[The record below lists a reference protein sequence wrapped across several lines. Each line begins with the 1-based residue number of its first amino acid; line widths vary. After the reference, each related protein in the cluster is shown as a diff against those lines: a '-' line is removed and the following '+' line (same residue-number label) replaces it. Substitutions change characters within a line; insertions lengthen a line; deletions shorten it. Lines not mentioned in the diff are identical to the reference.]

1 MAIVTTSQNLTG
13 VSYVTGEIIEIRSG
27 ATLTVSATPATRPGT
42 IQCITSGKLRIEN
55 SSPTVP
61 LIFDLDDMTHDLRF
75 EAGGVLEI
83 RGAPMS
89 LAAGTGAA
97 QTYDFTALFGGV
109 IKTMTYVEVE
119 EVAGGGVFMPWPVIP
134 EDPKFNLN
142 TGSLNTF
149 GGAAPASFTAGNTDA
164 GKVLFWHETDRTLRC
179 GNNTQG
185 AAIPSG
191 CAVRIPNIYVSNRL
205 LTNSTS
211 ILQINATGDATGGTF
226 QIEFRSEDN
235 STLIGTTAAIAFN
248 ATSAAIDTAVEAV
261 LGAGTVANSGG
272 PLPTAVALTF
282 AGAYASIR
290 PCVRIVNNALTG
302 GTNPQAHA
310 IENSAANISLIDL
323 APGGTMDAEWVSISD
338 KFRMNTSQFRSARFI
353 ACGFGGEGFNI
364 SSSNGTVE
372 IDGLHSGRSP
382 FMTGAQ
388 SAITSVLGAVSVK
401 RIVSSSKNSAGFSFT
416 TIPGLSAVVDRITSI
431 MYGARTTAGGRTIV
445 FQTLPPDLQIK
456 NIVGVGASL
465 GFTNLSGVAIVG
477 WKYADSTLNTQS
489 TGIPTS
495 AATTVNCTDL
505 LFANYSDAG
514 PSAPNT
520 NALLAT
526 DAASSG
532 LKIISPVSNA
542 RNNSA
547 GALLMSC
554 GGLEISN
561 AAVSNVRGGPLFDL
575 PATFLANNLIA
586 RKVFA
591 TFQTTQ
597 VTAGLDACQ
606 GGIYDMVSSD
616 IVGINETFAGVND
629 FVGGNYTTPS
639 LTPTTGHVTFGPF
652 GEGAGLALTG
662 SAFTDALGG
671 VLLPTSGDTAVITI
685 PFAMHG
691 ITGFQNVVPRLF
703 FDAPGA
709 IANAAVVAN
718 PGAATGGT
726 FTISVFN
733 SSNVLLGTTAALAF
747 NATTTVVDTAIEGIA
762 GVGAGVTVTGSLT
775 AGYAITFPTG
785 QLRIVT
791 ADGALLTGGSLPG
804 VAYAVGRA
812 RLQDGTESLG
822 AFTTIEFAMR
832 VPGTAYPA
840 YAALTGANLVSAF
853 AALTGY
859 AAGGS
864 GLEMRLRVTAGADNE
879 LTRVNQISL
888 PTNVNPALWTVGDA
902 TITLQGP
909 DLTDIVKVVR
919 ASDNAVLYTFTGAG
933 EQSFSVGANFD
944 VEAYFQRE
952 TSGGTVLMRTLPATQ
967 RVTYGDNGVVS
978 LFYGAEVQLA
988 QASTL
993 ATLDALIT
1001 ARLDAAVSTRLPTA
1015 SYTAPT
1021 AAPSAAVVAGAVR
1034 TELTTELGRI
1044 DVAVS
1049 TREAESIAAVR
1060 AAADIA
1066 AHAATQAA
1074 VGAIPAAPNAAA
1086 VQAAAAAAIAAAE
1099 PIEADIRWVRG
1110 IAVVGDG
1117 TEAVPWGPTP

>member
-1 MAIVTTSQNLTG
+1 MAIVTSNTNLTG
-13 VSYVTGEIIEIRSG
+13 VSYTTGEIIEIRNG
-27 ATLTVSATPATRPGT
+27 ATLTINSTPATRPGT

-55 SSPTVP
+55 SSATVP
-61 LIFDLDDMTHDLRF
+61 LLLDLDDMINDLRF

-97 QTYDFTALFGGV
+97 QTYDFTVLFGGV
-109 IKTMTYVEVE
+109 IKTMMYVEVE

-134 EDPKFNLN
+134 EDPKFNINTGLLN
-142 TGSLNTF
+142 TY

-164 GKVLFWHETDRTLRC
+164 GKVLFWHETNRTLRC
-179 GNNTQG
+179 GNGTQG
-185 AAIPSG
+185 AVIPTG

-205 LTNSTS
+205 LTNSTLA
-211 ILQINATGDATGGTF
+211 LQIITTGVPTGGTF

-235 STLIGTTAAIAFN
+235 STLIGTTATIAFN

-261 LGAGTVANSGG
+261 LGAGTVTNSGG

-310 IENSAANISLIDL
+310 IENSAANLSLIDL
-323 APGGTMDAEWVSISD
+323 APGGAMDAEWVSFSD
-338 KFRMNTSQFRSARFI
+338 KYRMNTSQFKLVRLI
-353 ACGFGGEGFNI
+353 ACGFGGEGINLP
-364 SSSNGTVE
+364 SSNGTVE

-382 FMTGAQ
+382 FINAVQ
-388 SAITSVLGAVSVK
+388 SAITSVLGVVNVK
-401 RIVSSSKNSAGFSFT
+401 RIVSSSKNAAGFSFIT
-416 TIPGLSAVVDRITSI
+416 LPGLLPVVDRITSI
-431 MYGARTTAGGRTIV
+431 IYGARAVNFGSSIA
-445 FQTLPPDLQIK
+445 FQTLPTGLQIT
-456 NIVGVGASL
+456 NIVGVASPL
-465 GFTNLSGVAIVG
+465 RFLNLTNATIVG

-489 TGIPTS
+489 ADTPVNVV
-495 AATTVNCTDL
+495 ATTNCTNVVW
-505 LFANYSDAG
+505 ANYSDAG
-514 PSAPNT
+514 PSAS
-520 NALLAT
+520 NANMLLAT
-526 DAASSG
+526 DAASSS
-532 LKIISPVSNA
+532 LKIFGAVSNA
-542 RNNSA
+542 RNNAS
-547 GALLMSC
+547 GALLMAC

-561 AAVSNVRGGPLFDL
+561 ISISNVRAGPFFDL
-575 PATFLANNLIA
+575 PTSFLAKDLIA

-597 VTAGLDACQ
+597 ISAGLDACQ

-616 IVGINETFAGVND
+616 IVGINETFSGVND

-652 GEGAGLALTG
+652 GEGLGLALTG
-662 SAFTDALGG
+662 SAFTDALGA
-671 VLLPTSGDTAVITI
+671 VLLPTSGDTAVITM

-703 FDAPGA
+703 VDAPGV
-709 IANAAVVAN
+709 IANVAVVGN
-718 PGAATGGT
+718 PGGATGGT
-726 FTISVFN
+726 FTISVFT
-733 SSNVLLGTTAALAF
+733 SAGVLLGTTAALAF
-747 NATTTVVDTAIEGIA
+747 NATTATVDTAIEGIA
-762 GVGAGVTVTGSLT
+762 GVGAGVTVSGSLT
-775 AGYAITFPTG
+775 AGYVITFPTG

-791 ADGALLTGGSLPG
+791 VDGALLTGGSLPG

-822 AFTTIEFAMR
+822 AITTAEFAMR

-864 GLEMRLRVTAGADNE
+864 GLEMRIRVTAGQNNE
-879 LTRVNQISL
+879 LTRLNQISL

-909 DLTDIVKVVR
+909 NSTDVVKIIR
-919 ASDNAVLYTFTGAG
+919 NSDDTVLYTFTGSGSKEFA
-933 EQSFSVGANFD
+933 VGANFD
-944 VEAYFQRE
+944 VEVYFCRE
-952 TSGGTVLMRTLPATQ
+952 DSLGNILMKTRPVTQ
-967 RVTYGDNGVVS
+967 RINFGDNGTVE

-988 QASTL
+988 QSSEISA
-993 ATLDALIT
+993 IK
-1001 ARLDAAVSTRLPTA
+1001 AAVDAYL
-1015 SYTAPT
+1015 
-1021 AAPSAAVVAGAVR
+1021 
-1034 TELTTELGRI
+1034 

-1049 TREAESIAAVR
+1049 SRLAASAYVTPDNASITAIKAKTDTLPANPASVS
-1060 AAADIA
+1060 DIP
-1066 AHAATQAA
+1066 T
-1074 VGAIPAAPNAAA
+1074 A
-1086 VQAAAAAAIAAAE
+1086 VQVADTVLRRSTANVEVSGTGDAISLKSLYGMVAQGVHNTQVSGPTLTVTRSDDATVLGTRTVTTDPSAE
-1099 PIEADIRWVRG
+1099 PIVG
-1110 IAVVGDG
+1110 IDSD
-1117 TEAVPWGPTP
+1117 